1 MKQPTFLLVV
11 MLAFSVNCY
20 AAEKPKQHDPNPTK
34 DPDVQR
40 GFDQHQKEIKEKR
53 EGDKRESEG
62 KIREPFDV
70 KKSHEGRPGN
80 K

>member
-1 MKQPTFLLVV
+1 MKK
-11 MLAFSVNCY
+11 LAFITALALAFAFQVY
-20 AAEKPKQHDPNPTK
+20 AADKGKPRDPNPTK

-40 GFDQHQKEIKEKR
+40 GFDQHQKETKEKR
-53 EGDKRESEG
+53 EGDKREKEG

-70 KKSHEGRPGN
+70 KKSGETA